1 MVEVVL
7 PTPPFWLHR
16 ANTVAGPWLVNGC
29 GCGSRPRIARSAGD
43 DEPATVSSTGF
54 RGLSTD
60 FGDSTAGSTTGRT
73 TDKAGSGSPSVP
85 GSIGGR
91 SSLVPPAVAIHTASS
106 GSLIDPGTP
115 SPHHVVI
122 PTIGVQGR
130 RAARAEPKRPAR
142 HRISRGS
149 S

>member
-1 MVEVVL
+1 MPRPADSAPCGSRSTSSTRRPYSASAAPRLMVEVVL

-16 ANTVAGPWLVNGC
+16 ASTVAGPWLVNGC
-29 GCGSRPRIARSAGD
+29 GFGSRPRIAPSAGD

-60 FGDSTAGSTTGRT
+60 FRGSTTDR
-73 TDKAGSGSPSVP
+73 AGSGSPSVP

-122 PTIGVQGR
+122 PTI
-130 RAARAEPKRPAR
+130 
-142 HRISRGS
+142 
-149 S
+149 